1 MDETSIINN
10 MRHNESVVLDLQ
22 KKLYDKKFI
31 KLSLYK
37 KYKLK
42 KIGVNELIDR
52 TIKWFLQKQK
62 VQHNYQVVKLNLTEW
77 LIEGKYKEYAE
88 SWGVDEKYQDSLLN
102 ILIECLCDF
111 RSTAFILNIQ
121 ELPQMKYK
129 IFIKSSTEHLD
140 KYIIVN
146 IILHELRHT
155 LQEDSFQDEELKILE
170 KYNLVSELKDF
181 GWSREY
187 EAYKY
192 AFDNTLKCLKEII

>member
-42 KIGVNELIDR
+42 KIGVNELINR
-52 TIKWFLQKQK
+52 TIKWFSQKQK
-62 VQHNYQVVKLNLTEW
+62 VQHNYEVVKLNLAW
-77 LIEGKYKEYAE
+77 LLDGQYNKDAE
-88 SWGVDEKYQDSLLN
+88 SWGIEEKYQDSLFG
-102 ILIECLCDF
+102 ILVESCCDF

-129 IFIKSSTEHLD
+129 IFIKSNTEHLD
-140 KYIIVN
+140 KYILVN
-146 IILHELRHT
+146 ILLHELMHT
-155 LQEDSFQDEELKILE
+155 LQKDVFQDKELKILE

>member
-10 MRHNESVVLDLQ
+10 MRHNESVVIDLQ
-22 KKLYDKKFI
+22 KKLYSKKFI
-31 KLSLYK
+31 KLSIYK

-42 KIGVNELIDR
+42 KIDVNELINR
-52 TIKWFLQKQK
+52 TIKWFSHDQK
-62 VQHNYQVVKLNLTEW
+62 VHHNYEVVKLSLAW
-77 LIEGKYKEYAE
+77 LLDGQYNKDAE
-88 SWGVDEKYQDSLLN
+88 SWGIEEKYQDSLFG
-102 ILIECLCDF
+102 ILVESCCDF

-129 IFIKSSTEHLD
+129 IFIKSNTEHLD
-140 KYIIVN
+140 KYILVN
-146 IILHELRHT
+146 ILLHELMHT
-155 LQEDSFQDEELKILE
+155 LQKDVFQDKELKILE

>member
-42 KIGVNELIDR
+42 KIGVNELINR
-52 TIKWFLQKQK
+52 TIKWFSQKQK
-62 VQHNYQVVKLNLTEW
+62 VQHNYEVVKLNLAW
-77 LIEGKYKEYAE
+77 LLDGQYNKDAE
-88 SWGVDEKYQDSLLN
+88 SWGIEEKYQDSLFG
-102 ILIECLCDF
+102 ILVESCCDF

-140 KYIIVN
+140 KYILVN
-146 IILHELRHT
+146 ILLHELMHT
-155 LQEDSFQDEELKILE
+155 SIKVFFVLDS
-170 KYNLVSELKDF
+170 
-181 GWSREY
+181 
-187 EAYKY
+187 
-192 AFDNTLKCLKEII
+192 TL